1 MLFRSMKNA
10 GFNESGIE
18 VTKGDI
24 LFSRENDLV
33 TVHNITLN
41 GVSTDIV
48 GGGIIN
54 LKDET
59 MHFNLQIKTL
69 KALSDTISKI
79 PIVNYILLGDNQT
92 LSTGV
97 EISGSMSD
105 PVVKTQVLQDTLS
118 KPFDVIKNTIMLP
131 FKIFQ

>member
-1 MLFRSMKNA
+1 MKNA
-10 GFNESGIE
+10 GFNKSGIE
-18 VTKGDI
+18 VTKVDI

-33 TVHNITLN
+33 TVHNITVN

-48 GGGIIN
+48 GGEIIN
-54 LKDET
+54 QKDET

-97 EISGSMSD
+97 EISGSMSY
-105 PVVKTQVLQDTLS
+105 PVVKTQDIQDTLS
-118 KPFDVIKNTIMLP
+118 KHFDVIKNTIMLP